1 MRRVPNT
8 VVVDGVDTKTDAQN
22 PHVTVFYRK

>member
-8 VVVDGVDTKTDAQN
+8 VVVDDVDTKTDAQN